1 MEDLSTLACSK
12 YVFWDSPTC
21 FYDFGGGVQFAGDK
35 GSKPEGIVLLE
46 PWTQLVLLG
55 TIMYSS
61 SMYLMY
67 GKHTDTIL
75 QARTSL

>member
-1 MEDLSTLACSK
+1 M
-12 YVFWDSPTC
+12 
-21 FYDFGGGVQFAGDK
+21 QFAGDK

-61 SMYLMY
+61 SMYLCILV